1 MGIGCAGR
9 RRRQLSKVEPDQLGR
24 NGSILAADTTISTEM
39 VESAEFSPPGE
50 NRARFG

>member
-9 RRRQLSKVEPDQLGR
+9 RRLQLSKVESDQLGR
-24 NGSILAADTTISTEM
+24 NGFNRAADTTISTEM
-39 VESAEFSPPGE
+39 VESAEFSPPAE